1 MERSRCSAGAS
12 GACAALDGRE
22 VRALPANR
30 ARVSGARERGLKM
43 KSFRFAALLS
53 VLVAARTTGAPTATW
68 TLLTPVPVPSVIQG
82 DPVPWA
88 ASVAVTND
96 CKGLASYSFNVE
108 VRDSRGVLTIAY
120 LAPANFTPT
129 FRVNGLGP
137 ASVRQ
142 INTAG
147 GPGLDDPNGDEQEP
161 GLGLIRG
168 INAAY
173 SAPWVAP
180 RYTYGVGQPA
190 RAAALGVTGPYV
202 LNDGLILTDGLTF
215 GTYTVRLT
223 VNSCSVLRTY
233 DGATSALINYD
244 TTLTSLPTESCIG
257 IGDEFKFYIP
267 IPEPATA
274 LLVAGAGLCIRRRR
288 GA

>member
-1 MERSRCSAGAS
+1 
-12 GACAALDGRE
+12 
-22 VRALPANR
+22 
-30 ARVSGARERGLKM
+30 M
-43 KSFRFAALLS
+43 KSLQFVALLS
-53 VLVAARTTGAPTATW
+53 VLVAARTTGAATATW
-68 TLLTPVPVPSVIQG
+68 TLSSSCEFPGCAVYPGYPV
-82 DPVPWA
+82 DWA
-88 ASVAVTND
+88 ASVAVTGD

-108 VRDSRGVLTIAY
+108 VRNSFGFLVAAYMDSAK
-120 LAPANFTPT
+120 FTPT

-147 GPGLDDPNGDEQEP
+147 GPGLDDPSGDEQEP

-173 SAPWVAP
+173 SAPWIAP

-202 LNDGLILTDGLTF
+202 LNDGIFWTTDLMS

-257 IGDEFKFYIP
+257 IGDEFKFVIP
-267 IPEPATA
+267 IPEPSTV
-274 LLVAGAGLCIRRRR
+274 LLLAGAGVFIRRRR
-288 GA
+288 SA